1 MGHMGPVGGSF
12 WEATLGLLLPSLV
25 TLLAEQVYRTCE
37 AGIRLNRRRR
47 HHYHRHFKHFK
58 LQAAQK
64 YASVWRLQLHR
75 PEDMPVVH
83 RQWHYDQGMDL
94 SVKKIIGTD
103 VVCDER
109 SVSSSSVAV
118 TSMSSLEAV
127 VKNEAALT
135 GVTAKKQTLSFSVDR
150 LLKSVSQDSGG
161 SSKTGD
167 VTGKILI
174 NTNTKYMFFK
184 LRFFS

>member
-1 MGHMGPVGGSF
+1 
-12 WEATLGLLLPSLV
+12 
-25 TLLAEQVYRTCE
+25 
-37 AGIRLNRRRR
+37 
-47 HHYHRHFKHFK
+47 
-58 LQAAQK
+58 
-64 YASVWRLQLHR
+64 
-75 PEDMPVVH
+75 MPVVH

-161 SSKTGD
+161 SNK
-167 VTGKILI
+167 TGKILI